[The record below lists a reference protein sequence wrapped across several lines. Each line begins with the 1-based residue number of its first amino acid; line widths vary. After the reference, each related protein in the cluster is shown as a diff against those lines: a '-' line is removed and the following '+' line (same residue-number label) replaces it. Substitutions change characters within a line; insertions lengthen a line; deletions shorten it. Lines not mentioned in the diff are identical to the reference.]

1 MEESLEDK
9 IYGEIVDIDRFDAWV
24 TAEGKFVSRGNKEIG
39 VYELVKFLTEFTNGD
54 WDLEDAIRFLS
65 TYNTRQKIE
74 DLIETLKARL
84 DPRPKMFKK
93 QVQGIYVPCSYDQI
107 KIWRSSCKSKHAFI
121 IYPGG
126 ASLRH
131 HYPSLKIELRQD
143 LKRFTEAFIKSRTE
157 IGGETPV
164 EVLACAEWHSNN
176 SFDKKPL
183 TYWLR

>member
-9 IYGEIVDIDRFDAWV
+9 IYSEIINMERFDAWV

-39 VYELVKFLTEFTNGD
+39 VYELVKFLTEFTDRD
-54 WDLEDAIRFLS
+54 WDLEDSIRFFNL
-65 TYNTRQKIE
+65 YNTRQKIE
-74 DLIETLKARL
+74 TLIETLKARV

-93 QVQGIYVPCSYDQI
+93 QVHGIHTPCSYDQI
-107 KIWRSSCKSKHAFI
+107 KIWRSSGKSKHAFI
-121 IYPGG
+121 VYPGG
-126 ASLRH
+126 ASLR
-131 HYPSLKIELRQD
+131 YRYASLKVELRQD
-143 LKRFTEAFIKSRTE
+143 LRRFTKEFIKSRTE
-157 IGGETPV
+157 IGGEPPV